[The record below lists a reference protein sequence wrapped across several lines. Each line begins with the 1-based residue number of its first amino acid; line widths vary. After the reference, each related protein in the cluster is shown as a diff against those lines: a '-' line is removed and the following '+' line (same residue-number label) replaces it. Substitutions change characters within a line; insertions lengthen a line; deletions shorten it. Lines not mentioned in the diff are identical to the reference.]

1 MKKYNLRSKVG
12 KVATF
17 TSNMLQLF
25 AALVLTMFVIVVGG
39 FLFYIWGSHEV
50 GKRLDIGYGTST
62 SPRLVQLEIGDK
74 HFAIPQ
80 NYIWSRDSWN
90 GGKVVGV
97 NMHALLP
104 NFEPLTEANK
114 NEFEKPGWNEMALLQ
129 KNGGFQNNPLI
140 YLIMRCRY

>member
-1 MKKYNLRSKVG
+1 MKKYNLGSKVG
-12 KVATF
+12 KVGTF

-80 NYIWSRDSWN
+80 NYIWSRDRWS
-90 GGKVVGV
+90 GGKVTGV
-97 NMHALLP
+97 NMELSQFDGH
-104 NFEPLTEANK
+104 FFHGVERVSTCES
-114 NEFEKPGWNEMALLQ
+114 GLQ
-129 KNGGFQNNPLI
+129 FI
-140 YLIMRCRY
+140 AI